1 MRTFAYIQDPGHG
14 WLRVPNAEFAQYPEI
29 HSLVSTYS
37 YQSDKYVFLEEDVDM
52 QLFIDARTKAGVV
65 TKTKPYQNKSRESKI
80 RKYDAYSRP
89 QAILTVESTESVSDV
104 EVAA

>member
-29 HSLVSTYS
+29 HSLVSTCS

-52 QLFIDARTKAGVV
+52 QLFIDARNKAGVV
-65 TKTKPYQNKSRESKI
+65 TKTKPYTNKSRESKI
-80 RKYDAYSRP
+80 RKYPQYSRP
-89 QAILTVESTESVSDV
+89 EAILTVESTSEVV